1 MVLIL
6 YCAYGLVITHNIDCP
21 LIVPLECTVSVKW
34 LPNSHTISVSGKFYT
49 DRYLHKKM
57 HLNYIGFAGFDVLK
71 IVKIGLQNRV
81 MLEKKRKYIS
91 LKLHIMHIR
100 DYLARILYP

>member
-6 YCAYGLVITHNIDCP
+6 YCAYGLVITHNNDCP
-21 LIVPLECTVSVKW
+21 LIVPLECTVSVKR
-34 LPNSHTISVSGKFYT
+34 LPNSHMISLGGKFYT

-57 HLNYIGFAGFDVLK
+57 NPNYTGFSGFDVLK

-81 MLEKKRKYIS
+81 ILEKKRKYIS
-91 LKLHIMHIR
+91 LKRHIMHIR